1 MENPKVFIS
10 YSWHPEN
17 NKRRVQRLAERL
29 MGDGVNVMLDIWD
42 LKNGQDKYVFME
54 QMVKDPNVQKVL
66 IICSE
71 DYANK
76 ANDRRGGVGTE
87 STIMSSEIYSL
98 ASQTKFIP
106 IVVERK
112 NGEAFLPTFLKSRI
126 YIDMS
131 SDEIYELGYD
141 QLLRDIYDK
150 PLHRKPAL
158 GSMPSYLDTEEP
170 ILLNTA
176 REQYFLKAKVEET
189 ANLKTWMVKYFNKLI
204 NTLDQFKVSFTGGK
218 TKDLVDMIEKSI
230 SSMQVVNTDFMSFVE
245 TVASNDDCKG
255 QYFVDFFEQL
265 LQYYEEREIDLA
277 TSTESRYLANDNYR
291 FFNYELFLSFVSIM
305 LKNERFDILSEV
317 IGADFCILSNR
328 FGRQV
333 KALNF
338 TEFQKYNYTL
348 DYYKKGV
355 ENSNAISETA
365 NLMESYAGSKFAAWV
380 ESDILLYYLS
390 LLYNHSQTNSFHWYP
405 TLSIYNHCFEI
416 LPKLVSE
423 RYFEKAKI
431 LFGVADKDSFK
442 TVISQLKDD
451 LDRDGVHRIPE
462 IKLGL
467 SVDKIGS
474 LR

>member
-10 YSWHPEN
+10 YSWHPES
-17 NKRRVQRLAERL
+17 NKIRVQRLAERL
-29 MGDGVNVMLDIWD
+29 MDDGVIVMLDIWD
-42 LKNGQDKYVFME
+42 LKDGQDKYVFME
-54 QMVKDPNVQKVL
+54 QMVKDPDVKKVL

-76 ANDRRGGVGTE
+76 ANNRKGGVGTE

-141 QLLRDIYDK
+141 QLLRDIYDM

-158 GSMPSYLDTEEP
+158 GSMPSYLETDEP

-176 REQYFLKAKVEET
+176 REQRFLKAKVEET
-189 ANLKTWMVKYFNKLI
+189 ANLKTWMEKYFDKLI
-204 NTLDQFKVSFTGGK
+204 NALDQFKVSFKGGK
-218 TKDLVDMIEKSI
+218 TKNLVDMIEKSI
-230 SSMQVVNTDFMSFVE
+230 SSMQVVNNDFICFVE
-245 TVASNDDCKG
+245 TVASNEDCKG
-255 QYFVDFFEQL
+255 QYFIDFFEKL
-265 LQYYEEREIDLA
+265 LQYYEDNEIDLA
-277 TSTESRYLANDNYR
+277 TSTESWYLVNDNYR

-305 LKNERFDILSEV
+305 LKNERFDILKEV
-317 IGADFCILSNR
+317 VDADFCILSNR
-328 FGRQV
+328 LGRQV

-348 DYYKKGV
+348 DYYKRGV

-365 NLMESYAGSKFAAWV
+365 NLMEKFAGSKFAEWV

-390 LLYNHSQTNSFHWYP
+390 LLYNHSQTSSFHWYP
-405 TLSIYNHCFEI
+405 TLSIYNRSFEI
-416 LPKLVSE
+416 LPRLVSK
-423 RYFEKAKI
+423 RYFDKAKI

-442 TVISQLKDD
+442 TVVSRLKDE
-451 LDRDGVHRIPE
+451 LDRDGFHRIPE
-462 IKLGL
+462 IKQGL
-467 SVDKIGS
+467 SVDKICT